1 MKWKQLLKS
10 VKRNVLRLAAISAL
24 MPLLAV
30 CGAGEAPAITAAAQ
44 ERAAPEAQAAIYIN
58 EILAH
63 TDEPQVD
70 TLELYNAGAAAVDL
84 QGWCI
89 SDDGDNLL
97 RYCIPPPP
105 NASARPIVE
114 AGGYFLVTATELG
127 FAFSEFGDETVY
139 LSAPTAAG
147 RQIVDSARFGVSPN
161 GVSLGRHVTSTGDV
175 HFSLQRE
182 LTLGRA
188 NAGPYVPPVVIGGI
202 VYNPLQGPEYLL
214 LTNASSLVV
223 PLYDVNHPENRWRV
237 LGIDNN
243 NKAYKLPAQT
253 ILQPGESVVLTS
265 DPQAFAAAFPNLG
278 LRVLGPYEG
287 KLANEGERIVLQAP
301 QPPETNGDV
310 AYADLDVVEYGV
322 AAPWPDTTGGGG
334 MVRRNLTG
342 YGDDPSNWRAAPNG
356 LPGSARLL
364 LPLVSRGEK

>member
-1 MKWKQLLKS
+1 MKS
-10 VKRNVLRLAAISAL
+10 VNRNILRLAAISAL

-30 CGAGEAPAITAAAQ
+30 CGAGEAPAMTAAAAPAQ
-44 ERAAPEAQAAIYIN
+44 ERNTLVTEATVYIN

-70 TLELYNAGAAAVDL
+70 TLELHNSGTAAVDL
-84 QGWCI
+84 TGWCI
-89 SDDGDNLL
+89 SDDKDNPL
-97 RYCIPPPP
+97 RYCIPAAQGS
-105 NASARPIVE
+105 NARPVIE
-114 AGGYFLVTATELG
+114 AGGYFLVTAPEMG
-127 FAFSEFGDETVY
+127 FGFSEFGDETVY
-139 LSAPTAAG
+139 LSAPTGAG

-161 GVSLGRHVTSTGDV
+161 GVSLGRYVTSTGDA
-175 HFSLQRE
+175 HFPLQRE

-188 NAGPYVPPVVIGGI
+188 NGGPYVPPVVIGGI
-202 VYNPLQGPEYLL
+202 VYDPLQGPEYLV
-214 LTNASSLVV
+214 LTNASSLVA
-223 PLYDVNHPENRWRV
+223 PLYDVNHPQNRWRV

-253 ILQPGESVVLTS
+253 ILQPVESVVLTS
-265 DPQAFAAAFPNLG
+265 DPQAFSAAYPNLG

-322 AAPWPDTTGGGG
+322 IAPWPDTTGGGG
-334 MVRRNLTG
+334 VVRRDLTA
-342 YGDDPSNWRAAPNG
+342 YGDDPANWRAAPNG

-364 LPLVSRGEK
+364 LPLVSR